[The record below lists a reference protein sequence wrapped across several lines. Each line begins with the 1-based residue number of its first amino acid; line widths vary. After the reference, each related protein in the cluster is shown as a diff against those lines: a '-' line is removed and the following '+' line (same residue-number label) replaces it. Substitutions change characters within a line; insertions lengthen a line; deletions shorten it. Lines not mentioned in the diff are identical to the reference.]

1 MGLKPNEM
9 VAAVI
14 IVAFVLVI
22 VAVGLY
28 PTLHQAATQQCLAN
42 LKAVGTAVS
51 LYIGDNGGRFAPA
64 ESWTDGLGHQ
74 YMEDPNHLIC
84 PSAKPTAEQLANLQ
98 SAEGP
103 GVPIG
108 YALFRPLAGSES
120 NRIADG
126 AKTPVVFDSTDI
138 RRDAV
143 ADITTLDFRH
153 VGKVGNVSFGDGH
166 CESLSQAPV
175 LPKPL
180 FGAPKIPKQ
189 PAGAADD

>member
-28 PTLHQAATQQCLAN
+28 PTLHQATSKQCLAN
-42 LKAVGTAVS
+42 LKEVNTAIS
-51 LYIGDNGGRFAPA
+51 LYAGDNGVTFPRAENWADVLAP
-64 ESWTDGLGHQ
+64 Q
-74 YMEDPNHLIC
+74 YLEDINRLVC
-84 PSAKPTAEQLANLQ
+84 PSAQPTPEQLAGLKNG
-98 SAEGP
+98 EGP

-108 YALFRPLAGSES
+108 YAVFRPLVCLPTS
-120 NRIADG
+120 RFADP

-143 ADITTLDFRH
+143 ADITTLDLRH
-153 VGKVGNVSFGDGH
+153 VGKVGNISFSDGH
-166 CESLSQAPV
+166 IESVSQAPAV
-175 LPKPL
+175 PKPL
-180 FGAPKIPKQ
+180 FK
-189 PAGAADD
+189 PAEPPAKRATPPGP